1 MGCVFYEPINQQMH
15 TDTASDQEKAQGNVG
30 LKHRGGAPDPAWGA
44 EVGQVMSRL
53 RSDAPVGTGEDLDSH
68 SCLFLPAAQP
78 AEPDFCF

>member
-1 MGCVFYEPINQQMH
+1 MNPSINRCIQTRLQTKRKPRAMLGSS
-15 TDTASDQEKAQGNVG
+15 TEE
-30 LKHRGGAPDPAWGA
+30 GAPDPAWGA